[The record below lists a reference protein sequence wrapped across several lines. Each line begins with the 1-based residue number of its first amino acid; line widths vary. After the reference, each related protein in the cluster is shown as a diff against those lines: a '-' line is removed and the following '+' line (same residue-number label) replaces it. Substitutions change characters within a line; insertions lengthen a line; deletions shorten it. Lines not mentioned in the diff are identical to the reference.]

1 MKILIGIVGLFILIQ
16 GTWIY
21 QNKPLEQSITDGEEI
36 YLDFCIQCHLDNGE
50 GVSGVFPPLAKS
62 DYLINNLEMSI
73 RGLKYGLSG
82 PIVVNGEQYNGIMQ
96 NQGLDDVEIAD
107 VMNYILNNWG
117 NEFNQVI
124 TAEQVDNIC
133 LLYTSPSPR
142 DATLSRMPSSA

>member
-1 MKILIGIVGLFILIQ
+1 MKILFGIVGSFILIQ

-21 QNKPLEQSITDGEEI
+21 QKKPLEQSITDGEEI
-36 YLDFCIQCHLDNGE
+36 YQDFCIQCHLDNGE

-62 DYLINNLEMSI
+62 DYLINNIEMSI

-82 PIVVNGEQYNGIMQ
+82 PIVVNGEQYDGIMQ

-124 TAEQVDNIC
+124 TAEQVDNIEK
-133 LLYTSPSPR
+133 
-142 DATLSRMPSSA
+142 